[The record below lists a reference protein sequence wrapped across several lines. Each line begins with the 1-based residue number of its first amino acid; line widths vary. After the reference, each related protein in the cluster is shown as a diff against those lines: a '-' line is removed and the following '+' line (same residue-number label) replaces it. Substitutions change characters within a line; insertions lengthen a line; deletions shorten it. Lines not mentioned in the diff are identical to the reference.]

1 MYVPAQHNICKS
13 EKEMAKRW
21 GAYRAIDVVIS
32 DLSEHTR
39 NNCHEGGAHIEGTVA
54 VLQTRRTEHT
64 GTVATKAGTVAD
76 EGDRARR
83 DSCHDSS
90 RHTNDQQ
97 RSRFTSLSATSPRG
111 PSTSHQLSHARVTHI
126 TTSRSES
133 GSHTGHQPLHTQGT
147 QPEIL
152 PIARHHSK

>member
-21 GAYRAIDVVIS
+21 GAYRVIDVVIS

-64 GTVATKAGTVAD
+64 GTIATKAGTVAD

-97 RSRFTSLSATSPRG
+97 RSRFTSLSAWAIHKPPALPRAGNTHHHQSLRQRVAHG
-111 PSTSHQLSHARVTHI
+111 PSAASHARHTAGGPADNP
-126 TTSRSES
+126 TS
-133 GSHTGHQPLHTQGT
+133 Q
-147 QPEIL
+147 
-152 PIARHHSK
+152 